1 MMTTPERFED
11 RLLRELRQVV
21 AERPAPA
28 TGSRR
33 RTPRTRL
40 ALGGVG
46 IAAATIAIAV
56 IATGSNVTPN
66 AYAVESHANGAVT
79 VSITALRDAN
89 GLQSS
94 LRAAG
99 VPAVVD
105 YVTAGSGT
113 CPTTPPAIVAGK
125 GTDTGPVLVQG
136 SSSSTGSSGPST
148 HVVAAGAVPPGDVTA
163 ATATAVAAPVTID
176 GSGAATVTITP
187 GQIKP
192 GEHLTITAAG
202 GSVGSVA
209 AAITAGAPGT
219 ACVTA
224 SAPASGSTGG
234 DTGQ

>member
-56 IATGSNVTPN
+56 IATGSDVTPN

-79 VSITALRDAN
+79 VSISALRDAN

-105 YVTAGSGT
+105 YVTAGGGA
-113 CPTTPPAIVAGK
+113 CPSTPPKVGAVQ
-125 GTDTGPVLVQG
+125 GTATGPTLVQG
-136 SSSSTGSSGPST
+136 SATASAGPST
-148 HVVAAGAVPPGDVTA
+148 QVSPAGAAAPPGVT
-163 ATATAVAAPVTID
+163 TTTVTAVAAPVTID
-176 GSGAATVTITP
+176 GSGTATVTIAP

-192 GEHLTITAAG
+192 GEHVYITGAG
-202 GSVGSVA
+202 GSVGTVAVAISVG
-209 AAITAGAPGT
+209 TPGA
-219 ACVTA
+219 ACVTG
-224 SAPASGSTGG
+224 SARANGSSGG
-234 DTGQ
+234 DAGQ

>member
-28 TGSRR
+28 TGSPR
-33 RTPRTRL
+33 RTRRTRL

-56 IATGSNVTPN
+56 IATGSDVTPN

-79 VSITALRDAN
+79 VSISALRDAN

-99 VPAVVD
+99 VPAVVT
-105 YVTAGSGT
+105 YVSADGSG
-113 CPTTPPAIVAGK
+113 CPSAPPAVGAG
-125 GTDTGPVLVQG
+125 TGPVLEQG
-136 SSSSTGSSGPST
+136 STSSTAPGAPST
-148 HVVAAGAVPPGDVTA
+148 TVSPAGAAAPPAGVTTT
-163 ATATAVAAPVTID
+163 TATAVAKPVTID
-176 GSGAATVTITP
+176 GSGAATVTIAP

-192 GEHLTITAAG
+192 GEHVYITAAG
-202 GSVGSVA
+202 ASVGSVA
-209 AAITAGAPGT
+209 VAISPGT
-219 ACVTA
+219 PPGACVTTTTP
-224 SAPASGSTGG
+224 APAGDKTGG